1 MSNSPYPLAWP
12 AGRPR
17 TAAHLRKFG
26 KFGKSVPSSKP
37 GGMMRKADLTVAD
50 ALDRLQHEVD
60 RLKGDYA
67 VISTNI
73 PARLDGKPRS
83 NMPDPVDPGVALYF
97 TLNGKPI
104 CMPCDRYDRVADNI
118 AAIAAHIEATRAI
131 ERHGVGTAAEALM
144 AFTALP
150 APRGWREVMGFGPGA
165 ADREAIETRFRQL
178 AIRAHPDAGGSTEAM
193 SELNLARAAALKEAH
208 GNG

>member
-17 TAAHLRKFG
+17 TAAGYRKRASFG
-26 KFGKSVPSSKP
+26 HSPAGRYKEP
-37 GGMMRKADLTVAD
+37 LTVAA
-50 ALDRLQHEVD
+50 ALERLQREVD
-60 RLKGDYA
+60 LLKGNYA
-67 VISTNI
+67 VISSNV

-83 NMPDPVDPGVALYF
+83 GTGEPIDPGVALYF
-97 TLNGKPI
+97 TLAGKPV

-150 APRGWREVMGFGPGA
+150 APGRTRWWQVLDIDPDAKREHV
-165 ADREAIETRFRQL
+165 EASYRLL
-178 AIRAHPDAGGSTEAM
+178 AKRRHPDAGGTAEAM
-193 SELNLARAAALKEAH
+193 AELNAARDEALRET
-208 GNG
+208 GGG